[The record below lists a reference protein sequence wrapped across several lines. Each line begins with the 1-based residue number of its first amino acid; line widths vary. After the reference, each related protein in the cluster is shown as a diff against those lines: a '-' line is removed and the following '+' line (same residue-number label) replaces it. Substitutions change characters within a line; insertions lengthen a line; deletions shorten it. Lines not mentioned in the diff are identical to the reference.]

1 MALRRCFLTKQQ
13 LEEISKRMNDG
24 ENRGQI
30 AKDFNMDIATIR
42 KLLKKMVLLMI
53 LILTTKKLNFLLKK

>member
-42 KLLKKMVLLMI
+42 KL
-53 LILTTKKLNFLLKK
+53 